1 MANEAEELKKLETM
15 VGAQLANELPSTDLI
30 RELIDRVRAIYPS
43 VSDESAEVLARK
55 FEARH
60 GVTMNIGS
68 VLTGEGDYEPWLEH
82 AQSEIDFYYWE
93 RYRRLLVAKN
103 YSGQVLTT
111 LDNVTDRILGLLENP
126 QKEGSWDRRGMV
138 VGHVQSG
145 KTTNYTGLICKAA
158 DSGYKVII
166 VIAGI
171 HNNLRNQTQGRIDEG
186 FIGFDSSRIQE
197 ATTSEW
203 NTNIIGVGRYDS
215 SRRPVWFTTSKRDFD
230 TATATSVGT
239 PLENLNQPAV
249 FVVKKNTSTLKN
261 LINWLKG
268 HNTQNNRDSVTSPMI
283 LIDDEADNA
292 SINTKSESDE
302 ISRINGQIREL
313 LQLFERS
320 CYIGYTATPFANIFV
335 DPNSANEMLGEDL
348 FPRDFIVSLE
358 PPSNYFGASRV
369 FLDEDGDCIRYIEDS
384 EDVLPLRHKKDHHL
398 IEIPNSLATAVR
410 TFVVARA
417 IRLARGDVN
426 QHNSMLVNTSRFVK
440 VQQQL
445 HSKIHALLYQ
455 ISSSVRVNGALPE
468 SEAHSDIEIA
478 ALYDVFVEEFAD
490 SCEVPWSSVRKFL
503 WESVSRIIVVQVNSE
518 SSSPLDYSSHKK
530 YGLNV
535 IAVGGLSLSRGLTLE
550 GLIISYFLRNSIMYD
565 TLMQMGRWFG
575 YRPKYEDLCRVWMP
589 REAENW
595 YCHISESIEELREEL
610 RMMEVAN
617 ATPNDFGLKVRS
629 HPDTL
634 VVTARNKMGTGRD
647 YKVSIGLANEFIETA
662 RLHSDMSIQKEN
674 LNAAV
679 TLVQKMS
686 YRGKAPKDGEKITG
700 GRLVRGVPVS
710 LVLDFLVMFKNH
722 KKSIQTETGPV
733 RKYIE
738 DRSLDELK
746 LWDIYFPGLG
756 EKQVKDGDLLRTNHL
771 GFELICQRRGSGS
784 KSNSDTLDITNKQRV
799 ASRGVEKIGLSEEQV
814 NRAEAEYRDME
825 RDRSGKSVKNYPDK
839 IYRRKRTF
847 PLLVVHLLAIE
858 SKGQDPARQEP
869 VTAWSMSF
877 PKTKREEEKTEY
889 VVNSRWFEENFGI
902 SGAEDEGDEYY

>member
-1 MANEAEELKKLETM
+1 MLNEAEELENLETM

-30 RELIDRVRAIYPS
+30 RELIDKVRSIFPS
-43 VSDESAEVLARK
+43 VSDESAEALARK

-60 GVTMNIGS
+60 GVTMKIGS
-68 VLTGEGDYEPWLEH
+68 VLTGEDDYEPWLDH
-82 AQSEIDFYYWE
+82 AKSEIDSYYWE
-93 RYRRLLVAKN
+93 RYRKSLVAQN
-103 YSGQVLTT
+103 LSGQVITS
-111 LDNVTDRILGLLENP
+111 LDDVTDRILGLLENP
-126 QKEGSWDRRGMV
+126 RKEGRWDRRGMV

-145 KTTNYTGLICKAA
+145 KTSNYTGLICKAA

-171 HNNLRNQTQGRIDEG
+171 HNNLRNQTQTRIDEG

-197 ATTSEW
+197 ASIGEQ
-203 NTNIIGVGRYDS
+203 NTNVIGAGRFDR
-215 SRRPVWFTTSKRDFD
+215 SRRPVWFTTSKRDFN

-249 FVVKKNTSTLKN
+249 FVIKKNTSTLKN

-268 HNTQNNRDSVTSPMI
+268 HNTYLNTASVTEPLL

-292 SINTKSESDE
+292 SINTKRKTDE
-302 ISRINGQIREL
+302 ISKINGHIREL
-313 LQLFERS
+313 LRLFERS

-335 DPNSANEMLGEDL
+335 DPDSDDEMLGEDL
-348 FPRDFIVSLE
+348 FPRDFIISLD

-369 FLDEDGDCIRYIEDS
+369 FLDENVDCVRHIEDN

-398 IEIPNSLATAVR
+398 TEIPNSLATAVR

-417 IRLARGDVN
+417 IRLARGDID
-426 QHNSMLVNTSRFVK
+426 QHNSMLVNTSRFVN

-445 HSKIHALLYQ
+445 HNKIHELLYQ
-455 ISSSVRVNGALPE
+455 VKSSVRVNGALSE

-478 ALYDVFVEEFAD
+478 ALHNVFIATYAG
-490 SCEVPWSSVRKFL
+490 SCEVPWTTVRSCL
-503 WESVSRIIVVQVNSE
+503 WESVSPISVVQVNSG
-518 SSSPLDYSSHKK
+518 SSRPLDYGSHGRQ
-530 YGLNV
+530 GLNV

-550 GLIISYFLRNSIMYD
+550 GLVISYFLRNSIMYD

-589 REAENW
+589 REAEGW

-610 RMMEVAN
+610 RMMEAAN
-617 ATPNDFGLKVRS
+617 ATPKDFGLKVRS

-647 YKVSIGLANEFIETA
+647 HKVSIGLANRFIETA
-662 RLHSDMSIQKEN
+662 RLHSDKSIQKQN
-674 LNAAV
+674 LEVAAI
-679 TLVQKMS
+679 LSRRMCS
-686 YRGKAPKDGEKITG
+686 IGKAPNDGEKITG
-700 GRLVRGVPVS
+700 GRLIRGVTVS
-710 LVLDFLVMFKNH
+710 LVLDFLTKFKNH
-722 KKSIQTETGPV
+722 PKSIYTEPEPV

-738 DRSLDELK
+738 DRSVDELK
-746 LWDIYFPGLG
+746 YWDVFFPGIG
-756 EKQVKDGDLLRTNHL
+756 ETQASRSSLKTNSL
-771 GFELICQRRGSGS
+771 GFDLVCQRRSIGS

-799 ASRGVEKIGLSEEQV
+799 ASRGVEKVGLSGDQIV
-814 NRAEAEYRDME
+814 QAETDYRE
-825 RDRSGKSVKNYPDK
+825 RDRSGKSVKNYPDH
-839 IYRRKRTF
+839 IYRPHRTY
-847 PLLVVHLLAIE
+847 PLLIIHLLAIE
-858 SKGQDPARQEP
+858 SPNQALELREP

-877 PKTKREEEKTEY
+877 PKTNREEEKTEY
-889 VVNSRWFEENFGI
+889 VVNSRWLEENYGI
-902 SGAEDEGDEYY
+902 PESEDEGDEYY